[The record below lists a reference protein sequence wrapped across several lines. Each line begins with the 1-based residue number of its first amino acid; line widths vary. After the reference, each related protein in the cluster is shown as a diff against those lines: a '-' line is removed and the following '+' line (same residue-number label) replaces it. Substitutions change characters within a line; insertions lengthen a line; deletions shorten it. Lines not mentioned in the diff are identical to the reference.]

1 MTETGFRGLTQQSLA
16 SFDPYP
22 AERQWYN
29 LKTDGRQQGE
39 QSSAERWL
47 KKGQQ
52 GCLINASEH
61 DKSLDN
67 DQILPDAHLQSQK
80 PGRPRPRSP
89 KHTFALGFAYWQDRR
104 AEEFIT

>member
-61 DKSLDN
+61 DKSLRRPHK
-67 DQILPDAHLQSQK
+67 LPEAHL
-80 PGRPRPRSP
+80 
-89 KHTFALGFAYWQDRR
+89 
-104 AEEFIT
+104 